1 MTTTATPPPTVAPA
15 YSQVQQAAGGPREQR
30 LSALR
35 RLRFPPALEKR
46 FAADTAAARHR
57 HALVSGWIALA
68 TYLCFV
74 PVDWL
79 LAPDVFTDALWLRV
93 GVFMPCGLIALLVF
107 QFMPDAHLR
116 TPRLMRE
123 AIVVISAI
131 AAAVTLA
138 LIIHWGRTP
147 QLAYYQAGFA
157 IFIVYGN
164 VVQRVRFRW
173 GLVFSA
179 SVVGI
184 HLASILSWPGYPADL
199 RPPMMLFVGAVAAFS
214 LLAGYNIEREERRR
228 YLLNLGEAALLEDLE
243 ATHRQLEALSR
254 SDGLT
259 GLANRGHFDRCLAE
273 AWLAAEA
280 AGAPLSLLLIDV
292 DHFKAYNDRYGHPAG
307 DECLR
312 CLADELARG
321 LQPERN
327 LVARYG
333 GEEFAAILPGH
344 DAEGAARV
352 AERVRAAVQALEL
365 RHEAAPVTGCV
376 TLSVG
381 CATAHPAAVRGSGT
395 AMLVA
400 AADGALYRAKR
411 QGRNRVEA
419 APADAFGF

>member
-1 MTTTATPPPTVAPA
+1 MSAAVGSSA
-15 YSQVQQAAGGPREQR
+15 YARLVQAVGGGQQLPRF
-30 LSALR
+30 
-35 RLRFPPALEKR
+35 RLRFPPTLEKR
-46 FAADTAAARHR
+46 YAADTAAARHR
-57 HALVSGWIALA
+57 HALISGWIALV
-68 TYLCFV
+68 TYLGFL

-79 LAPDVFTDALWLRV
+79 LAPDVFLQALWLRV
-93 GVFMPCGLIALLVF
+93 GVFTPCALVALLAF
-107 QFMPDAHLR
+107 QFMPEAHLR
-116 TPRLMRE
+116 TPRLLRE
-123 AIVVISAI
+123 AIVALSGV

-138 LIIHWGRTP
+138 FIIHWGHQP
-147 QLAYYQAGFA
+147 QMAYYQGGFA
-157 IFIVYGN
+157 IIVVYGN

-173 GLVFSA
+173 ALVFSA
-179 SVVGI
+179 TVLGI
-184 HLASILSWPGYPADL
+184 HLASILSWPDYPVDL
-199 RPPMMLFVGAVAAFS
+199 QPPMMLFVGAMALFS
-214 LLAGYNIEREERRR
+214 LLANHNIERDERRR

-243 ATHRQLEALSR
+243 TTHRQLEALSR

-280 AGAPLSLLLIDV
+280 AGTPLSLLLIDV

-312 CLADELARG
+312 CVADELARG
-321 LQPERN
+321 LQPGRN

-333 GEEFAAILPGH
+333 GEEFAVILPGQ

-352 AERVRAAVQALEL
+352 AECVRAAVQALEL
-365 RHEAAPVTGCV
+365 RHEAAPATGCV

-381 CATAHPAAVRGSGT
+381 CATAHPAAMRGTGT

-411 QGRNRVEA
+411 QGRNRVES
-419 APADAFGF
+419 APGDACGS